1 MLIPSFEKT
10 ISNKRILTNIARNK
24 ILIDRVGSDVENDV
38 TKGNEII
45 NICNNFF
52 IHQK

>member
-1 MLIPSFEKT
+1 MSITSFEKRT
-10 ISNKRILTNIARNK
+10 ANKRILTNIARNK

-38 TKGNEII
+38 TKGNKII